1 MPVYNLDGITVNCIG
16 DVHLGRVFR
25 TGVPLNRI
33 GDREQMVW
41 EQFEDELSIEA
52 DVTIIMGD
60 LFDKFVVPPEV
71 VLEAYRLLRDKDASG
86 GRIIIL
92 HGNHDASRDTQ
103 KASSFDLLKLLF
115 GQVEDTNVRIVTL
128 FDYDVIEG
136 VVLLFCG
143 WSPFISAA
151 ETVTTAGV
159 NQFYGKPSYA
169 FGHWDVTQ
177 HGQDDHN
184 LIPLKE
190 LADLGVKR
198 VFTGHIH
205 KPDSFTRNGIE
216 VTVVGS
222 MQPYAHGEEPEGSA
236 LYMTLTPDDA
246 DICLES
252 NSEAFCSTNVRILLA
267 DGEEYTREFNCL
279 SKIFKRVPKVD
290 AETGEPVQAGY
301 DTFDLKTMITTTL
314 SEFGVS
320 ETLAARINSKLLEKM
335 NHA

>member
-1 MPVYNLDGITVNCIG
+1 MPVYNLDGISVNCIG
-16 DVHLGRVFR
+16 DPHLGRHFR
-25 TGVPLNRI
+25 TGVPFNRI

-41 EQFEDELSIEA
+41 RQFEDELNIEA

-71 VLEAYRLLRDKDASG
+71 VLQAYGYLQAYSAAGKRIFVLR
-86 GRIIIL
+86 
-92 HGNHDASRDTQ
+92 GNHDASRDSQ
-103 KASSFDLLKLLF
+103 KASSFELLKALHHHEDDNVTF
-115 GQVEDTNVRIVTL
+115 VDAWDYTVEK
-128 FDYDVIEG
+128 G
-136 VVLLFCG
+136 VVLLLCG
-143 WSPFISAA
+143 WSPFMSAA
-151 ETVTTAGV
+151 DTVKEAAGS
-159 NQFYGKPSYA
+159 QWYGKPAYA

-236 LYMTLTPDDA
+236 LYMTMTPTEA
-246 DICLES
+246 DICLDS
-252 NSEAFCSTNVRILLA
+252 NGAAFWGTNVRILLA
-267 DGEEYTREFNCL
+267 DGEEYTREFDCL
-279 SKIFKRVPKVD
+279 SKTFKRVPKVD
-290 AETGEPVQAGY
+290 EETGEPVQAGY
-301 DTFDLKTMITTTL
+301 DTFDLKSMITNTL

-320 ETLAARINSKLLEKM
+320 DSLAARINSKLLEKM